1 MLLLKPRV
9 TQELKLEQII
19 WLITRLIVINIEAST
34 ELFLQL
40 PAVL

>member
-19 WLITRLIVINIEAST
+19 WLITRLIVINIEPST